1 VPPIRVRLPPTLH
14 KEQIVAK
21 KRGREE
27 REENELTNLDWGKIH
42 AKAWKEPEFRT
53 LLETN
58 PTGAIREYER
68 IENERREKEGE
79 PRLYFKVLLKLAPAP
94 DPKEI
99 PECFWEDINPFP
111 PSCC

>member
-1 VPPIRVRLPPTLH
+1 LTPTLH

-21 KRGREE
+21 KHE
-27 REENELTNLDWGKIH
+27 REEHELTNLDWGKIH
-42 AKAWKEPEFRT
+42 AKAWREPDFRT

-58 PTGAIREYER
+58 PTEAIRTYER
-68 IENERREKEGE
+68 LEKERGR
-79 PRLYFKVLLKLAPAP
+79 RLNLKVLVKVAPAP